1 MDIWPDSYT
10 IKMIDMKTYLL
21 NGLFLLAVC
30 LSSACT
36 EKTLNK
42 KSDGKKDFPTL
53 SAMEIFDNLDASFE
67 AEMPLVDSGGTPIR
81 SAGMGIHPS
90 LPDFYGGGYYDAEGH
105 AVVLVKG
112 DPDAYL
118 DEIRVRTKSNNVI
131 VQRCDYAYNELVA
144 LNDSL
149 GIPFEDEALCRE
161 LGWTG
166 SGIDSEKNRVMV
178 GLLPLTEKAK
188 RRFKERVCSSGAIEF
203 EEGGVSVL
211 DAARLKQPQ
220 ASPLHLRPSNR

>member
-1 MDIWPDSYT
+1 M
-10 IKMIDMKTYLL
+10 
-21 NGLFLLAVC
+21 
-30 LSSACT
+30 
-36 EKTLNK
+36 
-42 KSDGKKDFPTL
+42 
-53 SAMEIFDNLDASFE
+53 
-67 AEMPLVDSGGTPIR
+67 
-81 SAGMGIHPS
+81 
-90 LPDFYGGGYYDAEGH
+90 
-105 AVVLVKG
+105 
-112 DPDAYL
+112 
-118 DEIRVRTKSNNVI
+118 RTKSNNVI